1 GRDAAVVRTR
11 GHANETAASAHLSA
25 IIHASAARTSCRA
38 RSLVLSPPPWISP
51 APAEMAATGTHAALL
66 PPSNPAFPESG
77 RAKAPRESACA
88 DIVTARDKEDS

>member
-1 GRDAAVVRTR
+1 
-11 GHANETAASAHLSA
+11 
-25 IIHASAARTSCRA
+25 
-38 RSLVLSPPPWISP
+38 
-51 APAEMAATGTHAALL
+51 MAATGTHAALL